1 MDIVIR
7 ECTRDDLDTLRSL
20 AIRTYVEAFES
31 MNTNENMR
39 IYLQTAFSREKLL
52 EELSNPA
59 SRFYF
64 AYGDGEL
71 AGWMK
76 LNESAAQTDIHD
88 PESLEV
94 ERVYVRKDFH
104 GASVGKSFLDRAM
117 QVARNLGKTYL
128 WLGAWEDNHRALKF
142 YLRYGFRIIG
152 KHSFFVGEDEQSDF
166 IMRKDI
172 EEGQER

>member
-7 ECTRDDLDTLRSL
+7 ECTMDDLETLRDL

-31 MNTNENMR
+31 MNTKENMR
-39 IYLQTAFSREKLL
+39 IYLATAFSKAKLQ

-76 LNESAAQTDIHD
+76 LNESEAQTDIHD

-94 ERVYVRKDFH
+94 ERVYVLKAFQS
-104 GASVGKSFLDRAM
+104 ASVGKSFLDRAM
-117 QVARNLGKTYL
+117 QIARKRGKTYL
-128 WLGAWEDNHRALKF
+128 WLGAWKDNHRALKF

-152 KHSFFVGEDEQSDF
+152 EHSFFVGEDEQSDF

-172 EEGQER
+172 EDGGER